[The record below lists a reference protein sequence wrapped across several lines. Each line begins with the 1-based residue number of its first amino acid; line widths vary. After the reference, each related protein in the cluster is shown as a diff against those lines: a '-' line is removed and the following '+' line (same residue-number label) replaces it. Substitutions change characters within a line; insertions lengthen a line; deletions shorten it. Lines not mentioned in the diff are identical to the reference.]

1 MRWRSSTSSKYE
13 YEYEYAIGDRNIATV
28 VPESRERTLF
38 LTSPC
43 VVEYAFHLHFALF
56 KMTVKQK

>member
-1 MRWRSSTSSKYE
+1 MRWRSSTSSE

-28 VPESRERTLF
+28 VPESRERTPF

-43 VVEYAFHLHFALF
+43 VAEYAFHLHFALF